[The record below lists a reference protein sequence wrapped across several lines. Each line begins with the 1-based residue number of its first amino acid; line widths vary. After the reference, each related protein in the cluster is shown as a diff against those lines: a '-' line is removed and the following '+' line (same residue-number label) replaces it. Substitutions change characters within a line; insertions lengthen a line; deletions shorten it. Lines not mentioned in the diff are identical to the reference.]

1 MPIEI
6 PKLSPT
12 DGLVILTGAGVSAES
27 GLATFRDA
35 DGIWSKIRIEDVAT
49 PEAFARDPARVQEFY
64 NARRRQ
70 LRDPAVQPNAAHRA
84 LAELD
89 AAWPG
94 PLLLVTQNVDDL
106 HRRAGSKRML
116 AMHGQLASR
125 LCANCEERVPWI
137 EDLTV
142 EMVCPRCGG
151 RGSLRPDIVWFGEA
165 PYGMEEIE
173 EALAGARIFAAIGT
187 SGQVYPAAGFVALA
201 QRAGALTIELNLEPS
216 EGGRRF
222 QQRRYGPAT
231 EIVPE
236 FVAALL
242 KALTS

>member
-1 MPIEI
+1 
-6 PKLSPT
+6 
-12 DGLVILTGAGVSAES
+12 
-27 GLATFRDA
+27 LATFRDA
-35 DGIWSKIRIEDVAT
+35 GGIWSKVRIEDVAT
-49 PEAFARDPARVQEFY
+49 PEAFARNPARVQEFY

-70 LRDPAVQPNAAHRA
+70 LQDPTVQPNAAHKA

-89 AAWPG
+89 VAWPG
-94 PLLLVTQNVDDL
+94 PFLLVTQNVDDL

-116 AMHGQLASR
+116 SMHGQLASR
-125 LCANCEERVPWI
+125 LCAACEERVPWT
-137 EDLTV
+137 EDLAV
-142 EMVCPRCGG
+142 DMVCPSCGG
-151 RGSLRPDIVWFGEA
+151 KGTLRPDIVWFGEA

-173 EALAGARIFAAIGT
+173 EALASARIFASIGT

-242 KALTS
+242 EAQKS

>member
-35 DGIWSKIRIEDVAT
+35 DGIWSKVRIEDVAT

>member
-35 DGIWSKIRIEDVAT
+35 DGIWSKVRIEDVAT

-142 EMVCPRCGG
+142 DMVCPRCGG